1 MERLFHRTPDIM
13 KRLVLCTDGSSYG
26 LEATRYACWLAKRT
40 GASIYGLYVSD
51 LRQFEVPVVADIT
64 GSFGVQPYQGISSQL
79 ELMEKKRAEAIQ
91 HATCSIFQ
99 AEGLEDRA
107 EFEHHT
113 GLLVEIL
120 KDIQKEED
128 LIIIGKRGENANFDT
143 EHLGSMME
151 RVIRACSVP
160 VWVTSRKFRSIEKVI
175 FAYDGGPSCRKAL
188 HHLSRFNFLK
198 ELELHVVTV
207 SESRDN
213 DRRSQD
219 LMEAESVLNN
229 HEFEP
234 ICQMLTGEPEGA
246 IAGYVKERGMDML
259 VMGAYGHNRI
269 RYLLIGSTT
278 TEMIRRCQIP
288 VLCFR

>member
-1 MERLFHRTPDIM
+1 M
-13 KRLVLCTDGSSYG
+13 KRLILCTDGSSYG
-26 LEATRYACWLAKRT
+26 LEASRYACWLAKQT
-40 GASIYGLYVSD
+40 GAEIYALYVSD

-64 GSFGVQPYQGISSQL
+64 GSFGVQPYQEISAQL
-79 ELMEKKRAEAIQ
+79 EAMEKKRAEAIEQ
-91 HATCSIFQ
+91 ATCAIFQ

-107 EFEHHT
+107 QFEHHT

-120 KDIQKEED
+120 KEIQEEDD
-128 LIIIGKRGENANFDT
+128 LIILGKRGENANFDT

-160 VWVTSRKFRSIEKVI
+160 VWVTSRKFRPIKKVI
-175 FAYDGGPSCRKAL
+175 FAYDGSASCRKAL
-188 HHLSRFNFLK
+188 HHLSHFEFLK
-198 ELELHVVTV
+198 SLELHLVTV
-207 SESRDN
+207 SENREN
-213 DRRSQD
+213 DQRSQD

-229 HEFEP
+229 HGFEP
-234 ICQMLTGEPEGA
+234 ICQMLTGEPEAA
-246 IAGYVKERGMDML
+246 IAGYVKERNMDML